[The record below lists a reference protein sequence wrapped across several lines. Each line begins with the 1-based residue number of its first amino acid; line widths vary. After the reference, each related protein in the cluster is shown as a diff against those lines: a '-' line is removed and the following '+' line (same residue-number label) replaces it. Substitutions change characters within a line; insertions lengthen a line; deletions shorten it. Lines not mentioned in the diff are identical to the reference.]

1 LTTSTWSPVVTTIE
15 AVAEVMTPVMLA
27 MDGVAV
33 PVEDVPELVEPELV
47 EPELVEPE
55 LVEPELVEPELVE
68 PELVDPELVEPELD
82 EPELVEP
89 DVVVPEVDCPQAGKI
104 DSLLMHTAKSAA
116 ETLTTSVAL
125 DDSGR
130 IVTSPS
136 GFYPIRGTQP
146 AGLTPFRCRSGA
158 RHQPRLG
165 IEMTDNDGQVERQY
179 GPDEPPSPRCPAP
192 DRSNPD

>member
-27 MDGVAV
+27 MDGVAT
-33 PVEDVPELVEPELV
+33 PVEVVPELVVPELVVPELVEPELV
-47 EPELVEPE
+47 APELV
-55 LVEPELVEPELVE
+55 
-68 PELVDPELVEPELD
+68 

-89 DVVVPEVDCPQAGKI
+89 DVVVPEVDCPQAGTI

-125 DDSGR
+125 EDSGR

-136 GFYPIRGTQP
+136 GFYPIRGTRP
-146 AGLTPFRCRSGA
+146 AGFTPFRCRSRA
-158 RHQPRLG
+158 RHQPRPC
-165 IEMTDNDGQVERQY
+165 IEMTDNDGQVERRC
-179 GPDEPPSPRCPAP
+179 GTDKSPSPRRPAP
-192 DRSNPD
+192 DRSNPIREC